1 MSVRALSL
9 LLLLAACS
17 GDVVEAPAVAPPPPP
32 PPVDPGLPDG
42 PPQPPPA
49 QRPPQIR
56 SASFDPPAP
65 TAQQEV
71 RVKVDAID
79 PDSEFVELEYLWQ
92 INGRP
97 NPALRRDRLKA
108 GELRK
113 GDEVSVEITA
123 RDLDGNESKMTPPT
137 FKVANA
143 PPVFS
148 SDPRLVSK
156 LDGTKLEARD
166 PDQELLTYSLSGGP
180 EGLTVDGR
188 TGVLRYVGSK
198 DEPGGHYAIVVK
210 VDDGDGGTAEWR
222 LEVDISPGSAA
233 AKEAKAKAKAKAKA
247 EPAPRF

>member
-1 MSVRALSL
+1 MSVRALLSL
-9 LLLLAACS
+9 PLLVACT

-42 PPQPPPA
+42 PPQPAPP

-56 SASFDPPAP
+56 SAIFDPPVP

-71 RVKVDAID
+71 RIKVDAID

-108 GELRK
+108 GDLRK

-143 PPVFS
+143 PPEFT
-148 SDPRLVSK
+148 SDPRLVSQI
-156 LDGTKLEARD
+156 DGTKLEARD
-166 PDQELLTYSLSGGP
+166 PDQELLTYTVSGGP
-180 EGLTVDGR
+180 AGLTVDGR

-222 LEVDISPGSAA
+222 LEADISPGSAA
-233 AKEAKAKAKAKAKA
+233 AKAAKAKAKA
-247 EPAPRF
+247 EPAPAPRY